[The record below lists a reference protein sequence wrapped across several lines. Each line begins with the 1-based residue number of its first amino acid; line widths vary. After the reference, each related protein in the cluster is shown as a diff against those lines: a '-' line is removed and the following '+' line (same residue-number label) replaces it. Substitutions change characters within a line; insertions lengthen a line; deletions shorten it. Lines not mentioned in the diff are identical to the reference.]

1 MRKEEASDFCD
12 KSICPKNLTSHIGCN
27 NPNTWAETCGTNLR
41 IYRNTHAIVHYIL
54 RKHNTFRNIV
64 AGGYLK
70 MFPTSGRMLTM
81 EWSKELAQIAKWA
94 AKRCTSI
101 PPTECISTVQYRN
114 PGFKADYNKFKGDQ
128 EILKIV
134 ESILQSW
141 YRENMWAR
149 SKTIINGVSTENHE
163 IGHFLQLII
172 GEVDR
177 IGCAISRYTKE
188 EWNHQLLVC
197 IYSDSIRDFKK
208 PVYQIDNKP
217 TSHCKC
223 GVNQQFQNLCS
234 RRESFNL

>member
-1 MRKEEASDFCD
+1 
-12 KSICPKNLTSHIGCN
+12 
-27 NPNTWAETCGTNLR
+27 
-41 IYRNTHAIVHYIL
+41 

-208 PVYQIDNKP
+208 PVYPNRQ
-217 TSHCKC
+217 
-223 GVNQQFQNLCS
+223 
-234 RRESFNL
+234 